1 MKLVIAFRVLFL
13 SIISAQVS
21 ASIITID
28 FNDPTKI
35 GSYYLDG
42 QIAYSSDEL
51 NLGTTGAWGALIIS
65 SPPSNYQ
72 GGPNNGTPYLQSSM
86 FSSVFIETTG
96 NMTFDF
102 LNFDLGEY
110 SQYNPTSQVTL
121 TGQRK
126 TGEILQTILTL
137 DGIFDGIGGVNDFQN
152 ITLGSNWTDLTSVSF
167 SSEAYSLDNLVMD
180 VKSTVQEVP
189 EPQSLVLFSLGL
201 FGMRLLRKKQK

>member
-1 MKLVIAFRVLFL
+1 
-13 SIISAQVS
+13 
-21 ASIITID
+21 
-28 FNDPTKI
+28 
-35 GSYYLDG
+35 
-42 QIAYSSDEL
+42 
-51 NLGTTGAWGALIIS
+51 
-65 SPPSNYQ
+65 
-72 GGPNNGTPYLQSSM
+72 
-86 FSSVFIETTG
+86 
-96 NMTFDF
+96 MTFDF

-121 TGQRK
+121 TGQRN
-126 TGEILQTILTL
+126 TGETLQTILTL

-180 VKSTVQEVP
+180 VKSTIQEVP